1 VPLKRL
7 VALLVAL
14 APSVARADNVDAC
27 VDGAER
33 SQQLRDQ
40 GKLLEAR
47 EQLAACSSVVC
58 PKAVVKQCAM
68 WLQEVDNEMPSL
80 SFRAR
85 DANGNDVADVAVLV
99 DGAAR
104 LDALDGRPMTINP
117 GAHKITFRRGDLEVE
132 QALVVRSGEKNRLV
146 DVQLGKKEVQV
157 VLAPPPPPPPVIVP
171 PPQHPFR
178 FPWTSGVFLGLGV
191 AGFVTTGVLVAVAGS
206 DASHLRATCAPSCA
220 QSDVDAVSA
229 KLTAANIMFG
239 VGIGATAL
247 SALFLVIANVH
258 HDVRVG
264 VQALDHGAFASATG
278 RF

>member
-1 VPLKRL
+1 
-7 VALLVAL
+7 
-14 APSVARADNVDAC
+14 
-27 VDGAER
+27 
-33 SQQLRDQ
+33 
-40 GKLLEAR
+40 
-47 EQLAACSSVVC
+47 
-58 PKAVVKQCAM
+58 
-68 WLQEVDNEMPSL
+68 MPSL

-157 VLAPPPPPPPVIVP
+157 ILAPPPPPPPVIVP
-171 PPQHPFR
+171 PPAHPFR
-178 FPWTSGVFLGLGV
+178 FPWTSGVLLGLGV

-206 DASHLRATCAPSCA
+206 DA
-220 QSDVDAVSA
+220 SDVDAVSA